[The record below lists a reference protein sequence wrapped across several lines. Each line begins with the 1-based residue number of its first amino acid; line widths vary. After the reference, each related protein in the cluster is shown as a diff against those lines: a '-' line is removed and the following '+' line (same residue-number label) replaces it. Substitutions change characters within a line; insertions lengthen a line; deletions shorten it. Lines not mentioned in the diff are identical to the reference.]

1 LDYVL
6 LENMIKNII
15 FDKYFNE
22 ATFQFKLLL
31 EIAKKYDESKIF
43 PERNIKKYDVSGKY
57 VKKEID
63 IVLEK
68 ENDLPYA
75 AIELKMPMNGQN
87 PEQMYKMVE
96 DIKFLEQ
103 IKQNCNFIKCYFIT
117 VTNDKLFWTGKKND
131 GIYSFFRNNVILG
144 GKINKPT
151 GDTIHSFFILYSKY
165 EIKWK
170 DINNNFKYFIVEV

>member
-1 LDYVL
+1 LNCDL

-15 FDKYFNE
+15 FDNYFNE

-31 EIAKKYDESKIF
+31 EIAKKYEESKIYA
-43 PERNIKKYDVSGKY
+43 ERNIKKYDISGEY

-68 ENDLPYA
+68 ENDLPYV

-103 IKQNCNFIKCYFIT
+103 LKKNCNFIKCYLISI
-117 VTNDKLFWTGKKND
+117 TNDKCFWTGKKNN
-131 GIYSFFRNNVILG
+131 GIYSFFRNNVILE

-151 GDTIHSFFILYSKY
+151 GDKLNSFFILAGKY